1 VPSVERQDPQRR
13 ALIAR
18 GIPVAEVMSST
29 TEIPPVLGLIRYVDA
44 GGVVVVYIV
53 TLQIVDPNGVIGGS
67 DVTDVPRG

>member
-1 VPSVERQDPQRR
+1 
-13 ALIAR
+13 
-18 GIPVAEVMSST
+18 VMSST

-53 TLQIVDPNGVIGGS
+53 TPQIVDPNGVIGGS